1 MRNKGKT
8 RDAILAIVLAIGLG
22 CSVYTGY
29 WGSLAQGFGA
39 VTGLSSAKGPE
50 RPRPGA
56 ALPDSGEKFTLQER
70 DAEGQERD
78 AEGTE
83 KSVEAV
89 GTAGVTRSPPAG
101 NGLWEG
107 KERGGFNAPAA
118 GRVAG
123 YAGVLAFFA
132 ALVRLVD
139 LVKKRR
145 FLRQA

>member
-39 VTGLSSAKGPE
+39 VTGLSSAQGPE

-70 DAEGQERD
+70 DAEG
-78 AEGTE
+78 TE

-89 GTAGVTRSPPAG
+89 DAAGVTRSPPAG

-107 KERGGFNAPAA
+107 KERGGFNAAAA